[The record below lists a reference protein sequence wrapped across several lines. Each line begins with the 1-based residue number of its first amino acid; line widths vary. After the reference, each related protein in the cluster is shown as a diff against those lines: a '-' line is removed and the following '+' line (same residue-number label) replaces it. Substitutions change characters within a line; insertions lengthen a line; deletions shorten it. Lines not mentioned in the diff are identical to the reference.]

1 MIWNLAIHTAA
12 GYFGS
17 GMFTLDSK
25 GIITCL
31 VITALVQGIDMIRIY
46 REIED
51 RGIVNEV
58 GPQGIGTLIYK
69 LVQTYI
75 MKILFYGS
83 ITLLVAS
90 FVGGA

>member
-25 GIITCL
+25 GITTCL

-51 RGIVNEV
+51 CETWDSVLKTIDKGLA
-58 GPQGIGTLIYK
+58 PFK
-69 LVQTYI
+69 S
-75 MKILFYGS
+75 ILQREYRY
-83 ITLLVAS
+83 LCRW
-90 FVGGA
+90 

>member
-1 MIWNLAIHTAA
+1 
-12 GYFGS
+12 
-17 GMFTLDSK
+17 
-25 GIITCL
+25 
-31 VITALVQGIDMIRIY
+31 MIRIY

>member
-17 GMFTLDSK
+17 SMFTLDSK
-25 GIITCL
+25 GLITCL
-31 VITALVQGIDMIRIY
+31 VITALVQGIDMKRIY
-46 REIED
+46 REISA
-51 RGIVNEV
+51 RGIVHEV
-58 GPQGIGTLIYK
+58 GPQGIRTLNYK